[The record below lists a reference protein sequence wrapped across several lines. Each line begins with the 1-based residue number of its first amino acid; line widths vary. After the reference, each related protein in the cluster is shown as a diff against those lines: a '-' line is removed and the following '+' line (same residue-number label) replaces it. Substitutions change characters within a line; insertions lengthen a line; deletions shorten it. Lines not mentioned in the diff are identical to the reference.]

1 MAKKILITKKE
12 MLLMADHIIR
22 GMAADNQIRFF
33 ACDSTDLVEKAR
45 IIHGTYPVVTNAL
58 GRLLTGGVLMGAM
71 CKNDDDVLTI
81 RLQCQG
87 PIKGMLVTSDSKG
100 NVKGYVSEPQVELP
114 AKDVAKAV
122 DLGVMSVIKDIG
134 LKEPYVG
141 QTHLVSSEIAEDLT
155 YYFVTS
161 EQIPTSVAL
170 GVLLNED
177 ASVAHAGGFIIQL
190 MPFAQDDLIDHLEKK
205 LKDFSFT
212 ALMEKGKTIQEIIN
226 ILFEGYDVAVT
237 DELPCYYCCD
247 CSKERVEQAVIS
259 MGKAEIA
266 SMIEDNEPIEVVCDF
281 CHTKYTFSPD
291 ELMNI
296 LTKGMV
302 K

>member
-1 MAKKILITKKE
+1 MSDK
-12 MLLMADHIIR
+12 IIR
-22 GMAADNQIRFF
+22 GMAANNQLRFF
-33 ACDSTDLVEKAR
+33 ACTSTETVEKAR
-45 IIHGTYPVVTNAL
+45 ITHRTSPVVTAAL

-71 CKNDDDVLTI
+71 CKNDTDTLTI
-81 RLQCQG
+81 RIQCQG
-87 PIKGMLVTSDSKG
+87 PIKGLLVTANAKG
-100 NVKGYVSEPQVELP
+100 EVKGYVSEADVDLP
-114 AKDVAKAV
+114 AKDVAKAI

-170 GVLLNED
+170 GVLQNSD
-177 ASVAHAGGFIIQL
+177 TTVSSAGGFIIQL
-190 MPFAQDDLIDHLEKK
+190 MPFASDELIDDLEKR

-212 ALMEKGKTIQEIIN
+212 KLLEKGMSLEDIIRE
-226 ILFEGYDVAVT
+226 LLSGYDIKIT
-237 DELPCYYCCD
+237 DTLPCAYVCD
-247 CSKERVEQAVIS
+247 CSKDRVEKAVIS
-259 MGKAEIA
+259 MGKKEIA

-281 CHTKYTFSPD
+281 CRTKYIFSTD
-291 ELMNI
+291 ELLNI
-296 LTKGMV
+296 LKNSAM

>member
-1 MAKKILITKKE
+1 MS
-12 MLLMADHIIR
+12 DCIIR
-22 GMAADNQIRFF
+22 GMAANNQIRFF
-33 ACDSTDLVEKAR
+33 TCNSTELVEKSR
-45 IIHGTYPVVTNAL
+45 ITHGTYPVVTNAL
-58 GRLLTGGVLMGAM
+58 GRLLTGAVLMGAM

-81 RLQCQG
+81 RIQCQG
-87 PIKGMLVTSDSKG
+87 PIQGMLVTADSKG
-100 NVKGYVSEPQVELP
+100 NVKGYVSEAQVELP

-161 EQIPTSVAL
+161 EQIPSSVAL
-170 GVLLNED
+170 GVLLNDD
-177 ASVAHAGGFIIQL
+177 ASVKYAGGFIIQL
-190 MPFAQDDLIDHLEKK
+190 MPFAEDALITDLENR

-212 ALMEKGKTIQEIIN
+212 ALMEKGMSPEEIIKT
-226 ILFEGYDVAVT
+226 LFDGYDVTIT
-237 DELPCYYCCD
+237 DTLPCAYCCD
-247 CSKERVEQAVIS
+247 CSKDRVEQAVIS

-291 ELMNI
+291 ELLEI
-296 LTKGMV
+296 LKKGLN